1 MRMDEA
7 GRYLNDFDLA
17 GLFIEELGWDNHPSN
32 LPLTVEADG
41 ARYELDHVAQKVG
54 LVAYRCAP
62 GPDGEIPDYP
72 TRRKIE
78 RQVAHASREHLIV
91 YADAAETMQQW
102 QWVKREPGRP
112 DACRE
117 HPFYAGRSSR
127 ALLLRLDA
135 ISVALEDE
143 EDLNIVE
150 MSGRLRA
157 AFDVERVTQRFYI
170 RFKEEHDA
178 FLNFIDGISDLG
190 DREWYASIMLNRLM
204 FVYFVQKQ
212 GFLDGDRD
220 YLRSRMTMLTQ
231 SQGEGRFLS
240 FYRHF
245 LLRLF
250 HEGLGQEASRR
261 EGELDELLGEIPY
274 LNGGLFEVHELE
286 REYPNIQVPDEAFTK
301 IFGFFDSYSWHLDE
315 RPLREGDEINPDVL
329 GYIFEKYINQKQ
341 MGAYYTKEDVTGYIS
356 ENTIIPRLF
365 DMAEEDCAIAFR
377 PGSAMWKLLQD
388 DPDRY
393 IYEAVRKGVDV
404 QLPPEIAAG
413 IDDVSKRNGWN
424 APAGEEYALPTEI
437 WREHVSRRERCEE
450 LRRKLEAGEISSID
464 ELITLNLDIRQ
475 FAQDAIEN
483 SEGPELLRAFYKS
496 LREISVL
503 DPTCGSGAFLFAAL
517 NILEP
522 LYEACLERMDR
533 FVEAAETEESYADFR
548 KILGE
553 VNGHPNRRY
562 FVLKSIIIGNLY
574 GVDIMEEA
582 VEIARLRLFL
592 KLMAQLEDV
601 SEIEPLPDIDFNVR
615 AGNTLVGFASFEE
628 VQEALGSKLDIDQA
642 VDRIEEGAAEAGEA
656 FSQFR
661 AMQVGDEANSE
672 EFRFAKEELWARLTE
687 LSEQLDQYLSVQW
700 GAEDSGNETFEEW
713 RERHQPFHWC
723 VEFYGIM
730 DEGGFDVIVG
740 NPPYVVYSPK
750 KVEYNLEPANY
761 ATHKTKNLYAYVFE
775 RSLSLAH
782 RYGPVGLIVQ
792 LTSLS
797 SKNLAPLQDL
807 LLERRGLRAVPFP
820 RRPESVFD
828 GVEMPVAILLSVQL
842 SSATTCSSSRVQRFY
857 TEERPEAF
865 DLISLAAHKFR
876 RDGYR
881 IGKFGSSYDLAV
893 YAKLS
898 AHTSTVEL
906 LLDKNSPHLLYYQEA
921 CRYWVK
927 ARAGVPYFRRN
938 GIEMTPPHGRTLRF
952 ESKEACSFVACLANS
967 SLFYWFYSAF
977 SDCEHIN
984 DKLVRSLNVPANW
997 DSTNWNALSDQVSA
1011 SLTQNARRKT
1021 IHTNQGHTIEYDE
1034 INASQSK
1041 ALIDKIDAGLAEH
1054 YGFTDEELDFIVNYD
1069 IKYRMGLGS

>member
-1 MRMDEA
+1 MDEA
-7 GRYLNDFDLA
+7 GRYLNDFNLE

-117 HPFYAGRSSR
+117 HPFYAGKSGR
-127 ALLLRLDA
+127 ALLQRLND

-178 FLNFIDGISDLG
+178 FLNFTDGISEPG
-190 DREWYASIMLNRLM
+190 DQEWYASIMLNRLM
-204 FVYFVQKQ
+204 FIYFVQKQ
-212 GFLDGDRD
+212 GFLDGDRN
-220 YLRSRMTMLTQ
+220 YLRRRMAMLKER
-231 SQGEGRFLS
+231 QGEDRFLS

-250 HEGLGQEASRR
+250 HEGFGREPERR
-261 EGELDELLGEIPY
+261 DEELDELLGEIPY

-286 REYPNIQVPDEAFTK
+286 REYPNIQIPDEAFTK
-301 IFGFFDSYSWHLDE
+301 VFDFFDSYSWHLDE

-365 DMAEEDCAIAFR
+365 DMAEEGCAIAFR

-393 IYEAVRKGVDV
+393 IYEAVGKGVDV
-404 QLPPEIAAG
+404 QLPGEIAAG

-450 LRRKLEAGEISSID
+450 LRRKLGAGEVSSID

-533 FVEAAETEESYADFR
+533 FVEAAETEESYGDFR
-548 KILGE
+548 MVLDE
-553 VNGHPNRRY
+553 VNAHPNRRY
-562 FVLKSIIIGNLY
+562 FVLKAIIIGNLY

-592 KLMAQLEDV
+592 KLMAQLEHP
-601 SEIEPLPDIDFNVR
+601 SEIEPLPDIDFNIR

-642 VDRIEEGAAEAGEA
+642 ADRIDAGAAEAGESLQEVQEDA
-656 FSQFR
+656 GGR
-661 AMQVGDEANSE
+661 
-672 EFRFAKEELWARLTE
+672 RRRL
-687 LSEQLDQYLSVQW
+687 
-700 GAEDSGNETFEEW
+700 
-713 RERHQPFHWC
+713 R
-723 VEFYGIM
+723 
-730 DEGGFDVIVG
+730 
-740 NPPYVVYSPK
+740 K
-750 KVEYNLEPANY
+750 
-761 ATHKTKNLYAYVFE
+761 
-775 RSLSLAH
+775 
-782 RYGPVGLIVQ
+782 
-792 LTSLS
+792 
-797 SKNLAPLQDL
+797 
-807 LLERRGLRAVPFP
+807 
-820 RRPESVFD
+820 
-828 GVEMPVAILLSVQL
+828 
-842 SSATTCSSSRVQRFY
+842 
-857 TEERPEAF
+857 
-865 DLISLAAHKFR
+865 
-876 RDGYR
+876 
-881 IGKFGSSYDLAV
+881 
-893 YAKLS
+893 
-898 AHTSTVEL
+898 
-906 LLDKNSPHLLYYQEA
+906 
-921 CRYWVK
+921 
-927 ARAGVPYFRRN
+927 
-938 GIEMTPPHGRTLRF
+938 
-952 ESKEACSFVACLANS
+952 
-967 SLFYWFYSAF
+967 
-977 SDCEHIN
+977 
-984 DKLVRSLNVPANW
+984 VPA
-997 DSTNWNALSDQVSA
+997 SEGRV
-1011 SLTQNARRKT
+1011 AR
-1021 IHTNQGHTIEYDE
+1021 
-1034 INASQSK
+1034 
-1041 ALIDKIDAGLAEH
+1041 KI
-1054 YGFTDEELDFIVNYD
+1054 TRRWM
-1069 IKYRMGLGS
+1069 KS